1 MTNYFCEEGA
11 VCNNYQSAICLHC
24 NRRLCIL
31 HIAQHNQVNSDN
43 IRNLSHEIVLVTEH
57 INNEYEKTRDIYQ
70 TVLVDLAEWRAKQV
84 ENITQAYNNYL
95 QHVESQQ
102 EALNTLHYELIKKLD
117 DDARKPLEVIQA
129 QQTTGATVLTHI
141 EQTIQIIRDQAAQ
154 IHWNVLTLPSV
165 DIRCNLKDTSSTSSN
180 DITLS
185 STHRPSKRFSIN
197 FKWPSL
203 RYICLR
209 KYRSFRRLVDMFS
222 DVSHI
227 VQSKHDLDDYVKNN
241 AGFPLP
247 VFVCSYLT
255 AWYRCSQTEHKSII
269 LKEHISTIMKH
280 IPIDIDNYTA
290 LVGIHAFFYN
300 HIISENKRQL
310 MTFLLHFFVDHQCI
324 SAHQISHWY
333 YNKDINAYTGFDGA
347 KQMTAP
353 FINSLWTDQFNSNVK
368 KSNPMNSTELKHEK
382 MFCIDETE

>member
-1 MTNYFCEEGA
+1 MTNYLCEEGT

-165 DIRCNLKDTSSTSSN
+165 DIRCNLTDTSSTSSN

-185 STHRPSKRFSIN
+185 
-197 FKWPSL
+197 
-203 RYICLR
+203 
-209 KYRSFRRLVDMFS
+209 
-222 DVSHI
+222 
-227 VQSKHDLDDYVKNN
+227 
-241 AGFPLP
+241 
-247 VFVCSYLT
+247 
-255 AWYRCSQTEHKSII
+255 
-269 LKEHISTIMKH
+269 
-280 IPIDIDNYTA
+280 
-290 LVGIHAFFYN
+290 
-300 HIISENKRQL
+300 RQL
-310 MTFLLHFFVDHQCI
+310 MTFLLHFFVDHQYI

-353 FINSLWTDQFNSNVK
+353 FINSFWTDQSNSNVK

>member
-129 QQTTGATVLTHI
+129 QQTTGTTVLTHI
-141 EQTIQIIRDQAAQ
+141 EETIQKIRDQSAQ

-165 DIRCNLKDTSSTSSN
+165 DIRCNLTDTSSASSE

-185 STHRPSKRFSIN
+185 K
-197 FKWPSL
+197 
-203 RYICLR
+203 
-209 KYRSFRRLVDMFS
+209 
-222 DVSHI
+222 
-227 VQSKHDLDDYVKNN
+227 
-241 AGFPLP
+241 
-247 VFVCSYLT
+247 
-255 AWYRCSQTEHKSII
+255 
-269 LKEHISTIMKH
+269 HISTIMKH

-300 HIISENKRQL
+300 QIISKNKRQL

-353 FINSLWTDQFNSNVK
+353 FINSFWTDQSNSNVK